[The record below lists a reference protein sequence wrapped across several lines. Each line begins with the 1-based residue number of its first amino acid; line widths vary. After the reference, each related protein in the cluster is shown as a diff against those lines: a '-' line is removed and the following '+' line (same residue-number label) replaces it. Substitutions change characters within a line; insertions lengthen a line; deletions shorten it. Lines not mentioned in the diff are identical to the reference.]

1 MASKYMSV
9 KRIVIPFLTML
20 IIVAQ
25 ITGCSPLN
33 SKEAAEIAQETPE
46 IVVEQADLDEV
57 QRIHDLLNQENEYFE
72 QEKQSEIKEVIENDE
87 ETGAIIG
94 KTESGEIA
102 VVEKPEVIDFDT
114 FDEDAF
120 WDSLME
126 PEDEEPEQPPV
137 PVETPKPV
145 ETQKPVE
152 TPKPVENQQTQQPVD
167 TQKPVENPPV
177 ETQEPTEQAPIPGFD
192 REEAM
197 RLLGINSEEDLQKM
211 EDALNQ
217 SHSGEGANTIQGE
230 GGSDGGENTGIRFH

>member
-33 SKEAAEIAQETPE
+33 SKEAAEIAEETPE
-46 IVVEQADLDEV
+46 IVVEQDDLDEV

-72 QEKQSEIKEVIENDE
+72 QEKQSEIKEIIEKDE
-87 ETGAIIG
+87 ETGAIVG

-145 ETQKPVE
+145 ETTKPV
-152 TPKPVENQQTQQPVD
+152 VNQQTQQPVD
-167 TQKPVENPPV
+167 TQKPVESQPV
-177 ETQEPTEQAPIPGFD
+177 ETPKPTDQAPIPGFD

-197 RLLGINSEEDLQKM
+197 RLLGINSEEDLQRI
-211 EDALNQ
+211 EDSLNR
-217 SHSGEGANTIQGE
+217 SYGGGGEHEIQGE